1 MFFKLALKHH
11 LIYSGII
18 SYIITTKFVHTLN
31 SMPIGV
37 GYTRVEVDQ

>member
-11 LIYSGII
+11 HIYSGII
-18 SYIITTKFVHTLN
+18 SYIMTTMFVHTLN

-37 GYTRVEVDQ
+37 GYTCFEVDQ